1 MRLNFI
7 YNISLLLFFLSLS
20 FVNNAQFIEDNF
32 DQYQYQYQGWST
44 FNSGVTNNTFCIID
58 SVYSISGKSLQVC
71 SVVDKLYNQID
82 VLQSGYTYASG
93 LQSEI
98 KYRKIETANY
108 FNIQVGFDWKCNGEE
123 GHDFGSLQYST
134 DGENWRV
141 LKNYQSGKG
150 NEVMTEMLKMPKCS
164 ENGYFFIG
172 FSFTSDNSFN
182 FQPGLVVD
190 NFKVF
195 GDSCPQIK
203 RPKQPTPNKDLVV
216 CSNDEKKVDLT
227 ATSSTNNLR
236 WYSKDK
242 CDAFLFEGKEYGMFP
257 TKDTTLFVSS
267 YDPTTGC
274 ESDLKSKV
282 NLIVRD
288 LPKLKETIVVNA
300 TYGLDGSIKIKVS
313 GYPPL
318 EFMCSSNSKDF
329 KPVALDIKG
338 NSNFSDPTDSTLLLD
353 SLNMG
358 NYKITV
364 TDKYQCKDSFK
375 IVVLSGAELDIP
387 KGISPNN
394 DGLNDVW
401 KISGIEQWEDFS
413 VELRNMRGELV
424 YRQDATDYP
433 AYVPM
438 DGKDSS
444 GLKLPPGDYTYVI
457 RSKSRKRNYSG
468 ILSIKYD

>member
-1 MRLNFI
+1 MRLSFI

-32 DQYQYQYQGWST
+32 DQDQGWST

-58 SVYSISGKSLQVC
+58 SVYSINGNSLQVC

-98 KYRKIETANY
+98 IYRKIVTANY
-108 FNIQVGFDWKCNGEE
+108 FNIQLGFDWKCNGEE

-134 DGENWRV
+134 DGENWQV

-164 ENGYFFIG
+164 ENSYFYIG

-195 GDSCPQIK
+195 GDNCPQSK
-203 RPKQPTPNKDLVV
+203 RPTKPTPNKDLVV
-216 CSNDEKKVDLT
+216 CFNDEKKVDLT
-227 ATSSTNNLR
+227 ASTSTNNLR
-236 WYSKDK
+236 WYSEDI
-242 CDAFLFEGKEYGMFP
+242 CNALIFEGKEYSMHP
-257 TKDTTLFVSS
+257 TQNTTLFVSS
-267 YDPTTGC
+267 FDPNTGC

-288 LPKLKETIVVNA
+288 LPKLEETIVVNA
-300 TYGLDGSIKIKVS
+300 TYGQDASIQTKVI
-313 GYPPL
+313 GYTPL
-318 EFMCSSNSKDF
+318 EFQYLMDSEPTSLK
-329 KPVALDIKG
+329 ALKIKG
-338 NSNFSDPTDSTLLLD
+338 NSNLSDSTLLLT
-353 SLNMG
+353 SLDMG

-394 DGLNDVW
+394 DGLNDTW
-401 KISGIEQWEDFS
+401 IITGIQQWEDFS

-424 YRQDATDYP
+424 YRQDATDNP